1 MSIRLILYFALG
13 IMLALL
19 MVSVVTGYQQS
30 EQTIRHLDSFAKTDE
45 STLAK
50 MRLASELMLVADHN
64 FQLLTIPP
72 EISQDDVLAIIAHLD
87 RVSSTANLVRRD
99 RQLFEFQTRQLRENV
114 MLFLQKLSGTERQ
127 QLVELIVIDAGSF
140 RQHITQLYRELSDD
154 DENAAIREQIET
166 VNNLLTEL
174 EIQVRSYDKQNLF
187 DPQRVTVP
195 LQGALTEITALLAIA
210 NAAASNKE
218 LELAGSDRIAYLV
231 SLDESFKLRLEILS
245 TNIVRLILAINN
257 YIDELD
263 VYDTSASYQ
272 LRTTELVTEL
282 EALVQSQLRQIVN
295 ELEQSINRSKQGLI
309 TSSINSQ
316 HFYFVLSMFS
326 ILISLIIAF
335 FLGNLITGSIL
346 TLQEGAR
353 EFSAGNLKYRID
365 EPETR
370 EFAEVTQVFNQMAES
385 VQQDQVMLRQNLA
398 KLNEANRELDSRVES
413 RTRELESAMLHAT
426 RANQAKSQF
435 LSSMSHEL
443 RTPLNAILGFSQLF
457 RYDDNLT
464 EKQHGNA
471 QKINQA
477 GTHLLNLVDQVLDLS
492 RIETGDFDLSFKAV
506 NVADILQESVVWV
519 NKQAHARSIVINFD
533 PEPYRSLYVRAD
545 ALRFRQIILNLLS
558 NAIKYNREKG
568 EINIL
573 LHQKDDL
580 RLSIGI
586 KDTGAGIPAHLLGDL
601 FQPFNRLGAE
611 ASATEGTGIGLVISK
626 KLARLM
632 RGDISVE
639 TTSGEGS
646 TFWLELQMVEPSEA
660 PARQV
665 SDSSIQSNLSVF
677 KAHRKKINV
686 LVAEDMT
693 INQELMEAQLDFLG
707 YSSRFARNGADA
719 LEIWK
724 KGKHQ
729 ILLTDIRMPVM
740 DGVELTQQIRLLEK
754 DGSNPFPI
762 IAVTANAMNV
772 DANRYFDAGINAII
786 TKPVILEELDSVLED
801 WLAGI

>member
-1 MSIRLILYFALG
+1 
-13 IMLALL
+13 
-19 MVSVVTGYQQS
+19 
-30 EQTIRHLDSFAKTDE
+30 
-45 STLAK
+45 
-50 MRLASELMLVADHN
+50 
-64 FQLLTIPP
+64 
-72 EISQDDVLAIIAHLD
+72 
-87 RVSSTANLVRRD
+87 
-99 RQLFEFQTRQLRENV
+99 
-114 MLFLQKLSGTERQ
+114 
-127 QLVELIVIDAGSF
+127 
-140 RQHITQLYRELSDD
+140 
-154 DENAAIREQIET
+154 
-166 VNNLLTEL
+166 
-174 EIQVRSYDKQNLF
+174 QVPAYDIQNLF

-195 LQGALTEITALLAIA
+195 LQGALTQITALLGIA
-210 NAAASNKE
+210 NAATSNQGRD
-218 LELAGSDRIAYLV
+218 LADSDRIAYLV

-245 TNIVRLILAINN
+245 TNIIRLISAINN
-257 YIDELD
+257 YIDELA
-263 VYDTSASYQ
+263 VYDTSASYP

-282 EALVQSQLRQIVN
+282 EALVQNQLRQIVN
-295 ELEQSINRSKQGLI
+295 QLEQSIRQSKQGLI

-346 TLQEGAR
+346 TLQEAAR
-353 EFSAGNLKYRID
+353 EFSAGNLRYRID
-365 EPETR
+365 EPESR
-370 EFAEVTQVFNQMAES
+370 EFAEVIQVFNQMAES
-385 VQQDQVMLRQNLA
+385 VQQDQVRLRQNLA

-413 RTRELESAMLHAT
+413 RTRELETAMLHAT
-426 RANQAKSQF
+426 RANRAKSQF

-457 RYDDNLT
+457 RYGDNLT

-506 NVADILQESVVWV
+506 NVVDILQESVVWV
-519 NKQAHARSIVINFD
+519 NKQAHTRRIVINFD

-568 EINIL
+568 EIHIL

-580 RLSIGI
+580 RLGIGI
-586 KDTGAGIPAHLLGDL
+586 KDTGAGIPSHLLGDL

-639 TTSGEGS
+639 TVSGKGS
-646 TFWLELQMVEPSEA
+646 TFWLELQTVEPSEA
-660 PARQV
+660 PTRPI
-665 SDSSIQSNLSVF
+665 SSSIHSNLSVF
-677 KAHRKKINV
+677 KAHRKKIKV

-693 INQELMEAQLDFLG
+693 VNQELMEAQLDFLG
-707 YSSRFARNGADA
+707 YSSRFARNGAEA
-719 LEIWK
+719 LEVWK
-724 KGKHQ
+724 KGEHQ

-754 DGSNPFPI
+754 NSANPFPI

-801 WLAGI
+801 WLAGYG